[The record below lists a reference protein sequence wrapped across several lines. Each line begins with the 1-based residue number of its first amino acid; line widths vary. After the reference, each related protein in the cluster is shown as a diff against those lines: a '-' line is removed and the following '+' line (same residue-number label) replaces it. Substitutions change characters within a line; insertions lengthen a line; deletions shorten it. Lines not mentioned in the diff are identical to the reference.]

1 VGALNTVHPGWGIFV
16 VRVVAGIILIVAGY
30 SKFAGGIGGFAG
42 FLGQAGFPAPELT
55 APLIA
60 TWELITGLLLLVGL
74 GTRWVALLM
83 MIEFLTTTFI
93 VKLPRA
99 GWDNSRIDMMML
111 AAGVLFL
118 LAGPGKAA
126 VDEMMARKRGVGYGE
141 PARV

>member
-1 VGALNTVHPGWGIFV
+1 VQALNTVHPGWGITV
-16 VRVVAGIILIVAGY
+16 VRIVAGIILIVAGC
-30 SKFAGGIGGFAG
+30 SKFAGGLGGFAG
-42 FLGQAGFPAPELT
+42 FIGQVGFPAPELA

-60 TWELITGLLLLVGL
+60 TWELVTGLLLLVGF

-83 MIEFLTTTFI
+83 VIEFLTTTFI

-111 AAGVLFL
+111 AAAVLFL

-126 VDEMMARKRGVGYGE
+126 VDEMLATKRGVGYGE